1 MPQILLNVPAGLQQ
15 KVAPLAQQTNET
27 TEQLALR
34 LLQEYVDD
42 CYEADRISA
51 EIDKGTMPT
60 YSWQE
65 VKANLGLG
73 S

>member
-1 MPQILLNVPAGLQQ
+1 MPQILLNIPAGLQQ
-15 KVAPLAQQTNET
+15 KVTPLAKQTNET

-51 EIDKGTMPT
+51 EIDAGTMPV
-60 YSWQE
+60 YSWHE
-65 VKANLGLG
+65 VKTNLGLDN
-73 S
+73 

>member
-1 MPQILLNVPAGLQQ
+1 MAQILLDIPVGLQQ
-15 KVAPLAQQTNET
+15 RVTPLAKQTNET

-42 CYEADRISA
+42 CDEADRISA
-51 EIDKGTMPT
+51 EIDAGIMPLR
-60 YSWQE
+60 SWQE
-65 VKANLGLG
+65 VKVNLGLG

>member
-34 LLQEYVDD
+34 LLQKYVDD
-42 CYEADRISA
+42 CYDTDRISA
-51 EIDKGTMPT
+51 EIDI
-60 YSWQE
+60 
-65 VKANLGLG
+65 
-73 S
+73 

>member
-1 MPQILLNVPAGLQQ
+1 MPQVLLDIPAVLQQ
-15 KVAPLAQQTNET
+15 KVIPLAQQTHET

-42 CYEADRISA
+42 CYESDRISA
-51 EIDKGTMPT
+51 EIDAGIMPT